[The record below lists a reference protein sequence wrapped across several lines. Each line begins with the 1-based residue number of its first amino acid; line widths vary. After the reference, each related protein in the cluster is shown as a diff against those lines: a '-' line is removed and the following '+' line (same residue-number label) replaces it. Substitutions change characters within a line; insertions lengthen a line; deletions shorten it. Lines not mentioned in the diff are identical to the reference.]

1 MINDAE
7 SFAEEDKAI
16 KERIDAKHSLQN
28 YLHTM
33 RNTVEDKDK
42 LAEKLLE
49 EDKTTISEAIGEVED
64 WLNSNEDAEKDELE
78 EQMKEL
84 QSICDPIIAKIYG

>member
-1 MINDAE
+1 M
-7 SFAEEDKAI
+7 

-28 YLHTM
+28 YVYTM
-33 RNTVEDKDK
+33 RNTIEDKDK
-42 LAEKLLE
+42 LAEKLADD
-49 EDKTTISEAIGEVED
+49 DKTTIRDAISEVED

-78 EQMKEL
+78 EQMKDL